1 MSEKVIN
8 NRGEELSTTPRV
20 RARVDCIQSSSQ
32 SCIKIQVNSQSTCA
46 CAPAREAKARKI
58 LNPARYF
65 RAWRIAKFGE
75 DFDPIQ
81 VSVDEAVKAFCSNKT
96 PANQNKNRLVWLK
109 IANRVG
115 YNLFLDALD
124 EQIGKLNELSQCGKS
139 LKNPAASF
147 QKLLNKRFPKKGGA
161 Q

>member
-1 MSEKVIN
+1 MKKVIN
-8 NRGEELSTTPRV
+8 TRGEKLSTAPSAS
-20 RARVDCIQSSSQ
+20 RARGVCHTLESYGVINNPVFV
-32 SCIKIQVNSQSTCA
+32 IPRA

-58 LNPARYF
+58 LNPAGYF